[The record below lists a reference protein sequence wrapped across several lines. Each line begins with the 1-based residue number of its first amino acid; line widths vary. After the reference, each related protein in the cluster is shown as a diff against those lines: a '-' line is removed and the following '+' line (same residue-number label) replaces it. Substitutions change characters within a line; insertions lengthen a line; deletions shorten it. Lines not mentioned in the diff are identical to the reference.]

1 MRLIGAFLFLMIAA
15 YNLPAQTTTTI
26 YGRVIDSVSSQP
38 VAFVSVTLQD
48 GRHGA
53 NTDMEGNFT
62 LRVPAGYEGWVY
74 FSHVSYQKTKLP
86 LRAFRGKTVVKLKP
100 GSTVL
105 SEFTVF
111 SGENPAFKIIRQA
124 IEHRKEND
132 PENLRSYS
140 YTSYSKFFISPSEPN
155 HKTDSIMQALRQRP
169 DSVKLTKDQKSLLQ
183 FDALAD
189 SANLFLSESVSE
201 KKVLHPGQVKE
212 QLLAYRISGYR
223 SPMFSSAAMDGQP
236 FAFYDENI
244 NLFGKAFIN
253 PLQPGTF
260 RRYDFNL
267 VDTTFYQADTVYVI
281 QFAPRDKKLFNGLE
295 GIISI
300 AVDGYAVKNVAATAA
315 DPVGLVGI
323 RIQQDYEKIDGHW
336 FPVQLN
342 TDLDFHDLV
351 FAGRSMK
358 AQQLNFLR
366 DVRINPELNKK
377 EFGDIVMDLSAV
389 RKDLNASILETHRIR
404 PLERR
409 ELNTYTFLDSAMRK
423 VRWLDGAFEALVT
436 GTVPVGWVDVDLSKV
451 MSFNA
456 YESARFGMGLY
467 TNDRVSKLVRVGG
480 YYGYGISDRQSKYGG
495 EVKFTFDRNRDLYLR
510 LSYAHDLYETG
521 SLHQNNE
528 GQYLSSESFRRWTA
542 SRYDRI
548 DNYKTEFGY
557 RVLPSIHARL
567 SLSHQQI
574 RPTYP
579 YTVEVSGEP
588 QDVFDITEAA
598 FSVRYVRRENY
609 TSLRGKKI
617 FLTHKFPTA
626 TFSITKAIPLFDA
639 KDFHYTIYDL
649 TVKHQTKYS
658 GFGKTVIGLT
668 GGIVD
673 GVAPYGKLFNG
684 RGAQTSS
691 FYVEN
696 YFQTMGLYE
705 FSASKYAGLFLRH
718 NFGNVL
724 MNKKYSKPELLIF
737 QNAGIGSLDHSQLHT
752 GMLMQSMDKGYLE
765 SGVGMDN
772 IIRIPYFGLGYYNFG
787 GSVFYRYGPYR
798 FLRQQDNFA
807 YRINFTFTF

>member
-1 MRLIGAFLFLMIAA
+1 MDNRFVVAFLFLLATQTGR
-15 YNLPAQTTTTI
+15 AQT
-26 YGRVIDSVSSQP
+26 VISGKMVDSLSQQP
-38 VAFVSVTLQD
+38 IAFVSVTLQD
-48 GRHGA
+48 GRHGT
-53 NTDMEGNFT
+53 NSDIDGNFR
-62 LRVPAGYEGWVY
+62 LHIPEGYQGSIY
-74 FSHVSYQKTKLP
+74 FSHVSYQKIKLP
-86 LRAFRGKTVVKLKP
+86 LSAFRGKTVVKLKP

-124 IEHRKEND
+124 IEHRQEND

-140 YTSYSKFFISPSEPN
+140 YTSYSKFIISPSEPD
-155 HKTDSIMQALRQRP
+155 HKTDSITQALRQRP
-169 DSVKLTKDQKSLLQ
+169 DSVKLNKDQKSLLQ
-183 FDALAD
+183 FDAIAD

-201 KKVLHPGQVKE
+201 RKVLHPGQVKE
-212 QLLAYRISGYR
+212 QLLAYRVSGYK
-223 SPMFSSAAMDGQP
+223 SPMFSSAAMDGQQP
-236 FAFYDENI
+236 FAFYDENL
-244 NLFGKAFIN
+244 NLFGKEFIN

-323 RIQQDYEKIDGHW
+323 RIQQDYEKVDGHW

-409 ELNTYTFLDSAMRK
+409 ELNTYSFLDSALRK
-423 VRWLDGAFEALVT
+423 VRWLDGVFEALVT
-436 GTVPVGWVDVDLSKV
+436 GSVPVGWADVDLSKV

-480 YYGYGISDRQSKYGG
+480 YYGYGISDRRSKYGG
-495 EVKFTFDRNRDLYLR
+495 EVKFTFNRNRDLYLR
-510 LSYAHDLYETG
+510 LSYAHDIYETG
-521 SLHQNNE
+521 SLHDNHE
-528 GQYLSSESFRRWTA
+528 GQYLSSASFRQWTA

-548 DNYKTEFGY
+548 DNYKTELGY
-557 RVLPSIHARL
+557 RVLPSIHARV
-567 SLSHQQI
+567 SLSRQQI

-579 YTVEVSGEP
+579 YTLDVGGEP
-588 QDVFDITEAA
+588 GDVFDITEAA
-598 FSVRYVRRENY
+598 FTVRYVRREHY

-617 FLTHKFPTA
+617 FLAHKFPVV
-626 TFSITKAIPLFDA
+626 TFSLTKAIPLFDA
-639 KDFHYTIYDL
+639 SDFNYTIYDI
-649 TVKHQTKYS
+649 TIKHQTKYS
-658 GFGKTVIGLT
+658 GFGKTTLGLT
-668 GGIVD
+668 GGVVD

-684 RGAQTSS
+684 RGANTSS

-705 FSASKYAGLFLRH
+705 FSASRYAGLFLRH

-737 QNAGIGSLDHSQLHT
+737 QNAAIGSLDHRQLHT
-752 GMLMQSMDKGYLE
+752 DVPLQSMDKGYLE
-765 SGVGMDN
+765 SGVGLDN
-772 IIRIPYFGLGYYNFG
+772 VIRIPYFGLGFFNFG

-798 FLRQQDNFA
+798 LLRQQDNFA
-807 YRINFTFTF
+807 YRINFAFTF